1 MAMDELTAEQV
12 WEMVKAHS
20 PTIRELV
27 YIGTAEWG
35 CHSGWHISEEWIA
48 PNHALALIVDAAKRE
63 MGEDWHGTML
73 VNVVGDT
80 QYWDGDVFIKGTGIV
95 NHPAPTESAAVLA
108 AYLAWKEAAN
118 G

>member
-1 MAMDELTAEQV
+1 MDELTAEQV

-63 MGEDWHGTML
+63 MGEDWYGCERSQKKWKAYVYTKSKD
-73 VNVVGDT
+73 GDT
-80 QYWDGDVFIKGTGIV
+80 EIAGVEVVI
-95 NHPAPTESAAVLA
+95 APTESAAVLA
-108 AYLAWKEAAN
+108 AYLAWKE
-118 G
+118 GR